1 MPAPVIKPSKY
12 VSYTEMHEM
21 TGLSRSYLRVLKSR
35 GALPT
40 TVHPEFPV
48 WLRKDIE
55 RWLEKK
61 GTPRDDT

>member
-1 MPAPVIKPSKY
+1 MTTPAVKPSKY

-35 GALPT
+35 GALPA

-55 RWLEKK
+55 RWLQKK